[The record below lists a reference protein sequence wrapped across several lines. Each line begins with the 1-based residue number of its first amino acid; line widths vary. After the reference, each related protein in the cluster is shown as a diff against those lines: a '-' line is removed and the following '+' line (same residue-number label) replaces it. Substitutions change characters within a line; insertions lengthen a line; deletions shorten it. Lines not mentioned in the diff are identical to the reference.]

1 LKNKE
6 VNNMLQTKM
15 CKGMQMKNL
24 LGLNITGYVVIYCF
38 LNSAPSYAEDNPP
51 SGSAIPPAA
60 VAEQPLST
68 VPPQNNIFSLNYSGY
83 IDGSYNYLVRS
94 NHFTSGNYDRVYDLD
109 QNGFTLQQ
117 AALTLALQPATGFGA
132 LANVILGRDAN
143 ELAPLGIQAQSVFHS
158 ENLGFTPIQAY
169 LQYAVGKFTFMA
181 GQFLTL
187 VGEEQINPTQDT
199 NFSRSVLFY
208 ATPDTHLGV
217 RGVYVASDKLT
228 VTAGIND
235 GWDNITDWSRHKTL
249 ELGASVTLNPT
260 FSFSLQGYTG
270 QERATKGIS
279 YGPEG
284 QRTLIDFVSSIN
296 VTAKIS
302 LAANYD
308 YGWQTKA
315 LLPDS
320 NYARAGWQGIAGY
333 VNYKLDDVWQGSL
346 RGEVFND
353 KNGFVTGVRQ
363 NWREL
368 TLSVGCTP
376 VKNLEIRAE
385 TRHDFSDAAS
395 FVNKNGNTTN
405 NNNQSFAVESF
416 YQF

>member
-1 LKNKE
+1 MEINF
-6 VNNMLQTKM
+6 
-15 CKGMQMKNL
+15 CKGIHMKIRAFL
-24 LGLNITGYVVIYCF
+24 ISTFFSFLCCVVHVSP
-38 LNSAPSYAEDNPP
+38 LYAQDTATV
-51 SGSAIPPAA
+51 GAAISPAT
-60 VAEQPLST
+60 VAELPAST
-68 VPPQNNIFSLNYSGY
+68 VSPQNNIFGINYTGY

-94 NHFTSGNYDRVYDLD
+94 NHFISNNNDRVYDLN
-109 QNGFTLQQ
+109 QNGLTLQQ
-117 AALTLALQPATGFGA
+117 AALTLSLQPTTGFGG

-143 ELAPLGIQAQSVFHS
+143 ELAPLGINSQSVFHS

-169 LQYAVGKFTFMA
+169 LQYARGKFTLMV

-208 ATPDTHLGV
+208 ATPDTHLGI
-217 RGVYVASDKLT
+217 RGVYVASDQLT
-228 VTAGIND
+228 ITAGVND
-235 GWDNITDWSRHKTL
+235 GWDNITDWSRHKTV
-249 ELGASVTLNPT
+249 ELGASVTLNPVV
-260 FSFSLQGYTG
+260 SFSLQGYTG
-270 QERATKGIS
+270 QERATKGIT

-284 QRTLIDFVSSIN
+284 QRTLIDFVGTLNATS
-296 VTAKIS
+296 KLS

-315 LLPDS
+315 LLPNS

-333 VNYKLDDVWQGSL
+333 LNYKLNDIWQGSF

-376 VKNLEIRAE
+376 FKNLEVRAE
-385 TRHDFSDAAS
+385 TRHDFSNTSS
-395 FVNKNGNTTN
+395 FVNTNDVTTN
-405 NNNQSFAVESF
+405 NNNQSFALEGF

>member
-1 LKNKE
+1 MCNYL
-6 VNNMLQTKM
+6 
-15 CKGMQMKNL
+15 CKGLHMKL
-24 LGLNITGYVVIYCF
+24 TSRFTTSLVILGLCGISP
-38 LNSAPSYAEDNPP
+38 LHAQDNPTNAI
-51 SGSAIPPAA
+51 AIPPAA
-60 VAEQPLST
+60 VAEQPASAIT
-68 VPPQNNIFSLNYSGY
+68 PQNNFFGINYSGY
-83 IDGSYNYLVRS
+83 VDGSYNYLVRS
-94 NHFTSGNYDRVYDLD
+94 NHFISGNNDRVYDLN
-109 QNGFTLQQ
+109 QNGLTLQQ
-117 AALTLALQPATGFGA
+117 AALTLAHQPATGLGA

-169 LQYAVGKFTFMA
+169 LQYAVGKFTLMV

-208 ATPDTHLGV
+208 ATPDTHLGI
-217 RGVYVASDKLT
+217 RGVYEASDKLT
-228 VTAGIND
+228 ITAGVND
-235 GWDNITDWSRHKTL
+235 GWDNITDWSRHKTI
-249 ELGASVTLNPT
+249 EFGAAITLNPIV
-260 FSFSLQGYTG
+260 SFSLQGYTG
-270 QERATKGIS
+270 QERATKGIT

-284 QRTLIDFVSSIN
+284 QRSLIDFVGTINATTKLSI
-296 VTAKIS
+296 
-302 LAANYD
+302 AANYD

-333 VNYKLDDVWQGSL
+333 LNYKLNDIWQGSF

-368 TLSVGCTP
+368 TLSIGYTP
-376 VKNLEIRAE
+376 IKNLEIRAE
-385 TRHDFSDAAS
+385 TRHDFSDSAS
-395 FVNKNGNTTN
+395 FVNGNGVTTN
-405 NNNQSFAVESF
+405 NNNQSFALEG
-416 YQF
+416 YLQF